1 MKDDFFKQYPYLC
14 STFSINKNTKIERKT
29 VEAGELISP
38 YRLDFMAKLLWIE
51 AFEGRGDK
59 AEADKLYEAH
69 LQAFSSGTMVEPG
82 KPEKKGLNRYYD
94 SFSKI
99 CSVVRET
106 ECETIEYGDPIPVD
120 GKYMAMDGSHRICAA
135 VFYEKKVPIYQVFRA
150 IPNKYDYLFFQNRYL
165 GETDILKMVKK
176 YVSLCECRLFLLDKA
191 YANRRRIKKI
201 YRECAPVYMRKIKS
215 CECFVIID
223 RNWIERYTNPWVTEE
238 LLGTQFVEGTE
249 AILECI
255 SDREAELLKRDSLY
269 EYRKKWGMF
278 CKKHLEFFKRRI
290 KQLLGKPV

>member
-14 STFSINKNTKIERKT
+14 STFSINTNTKIQRKT

-69 LQAFSSGTMVEPG
+69 LQAFSSGTMAEPG

-94 SFSKI
+94 SFSQI

-120 GKYMAMDGSHRICAA
+120 GKHMAMDGSHRICAA

-201 YRECAPVYMRKIKS
+201 YRECAPVYMKRMS
-215 CECFVIID
+215 SGEVWIILD
-223 RNWIERYTNPWVTEE
+223 GIWTNKNGKEARVQQ
-238 LLGTQFVEGTE
+238 LLGEDYLEGTE
-249 AILECI
+249 EIVNRI
-255 SDREAELLKRDSLY
+255 REWES
-269 EYRKKWGMF
+269 
-278 CKKHLEFFKRRI
+278 
-290 KQLLGKPV
+290 QLLFQRRGYAYKKRLGIFLSRW